1 MSQMS
6 MTNLHQSGR
15 ESRCQQ
21 QQSGMKTRENS
32 VSRLNI
38 PVVANFEK
46 KLTESVVVQAQKT
59 RMKSEVVQI
68 GEIGIGGAQEE
79 MKKS

>member
-1 MSQMS
+1 
-6 MTNLHQSGR
+6 
-15 ESRCQQ
+15 
-21 QQSGMKTRENS
+21 MKTRENS

-46 KLTESVVVQAQKT
+46 KLTESVVVQEKKS
-59 RMKSEVVQI
+59 RMKSEVVQM
-68 GEIGIGGAQEE
+68 GEIGIGAGEE